1 MLWLTYRQNR
11 IELGTMLIG
20 AIAIALVYV
29 AAALYV
35 AGVRVQVGLDGCPAV
50 FGTSDC
56 VAQFNEFRRL
66 TGLVPLLPLAL
77 YVYPYV
83 VAAFLA
89 GPIFARDFEN
99 GTYRL
104 VWTQGI
110 TRMRWATSKLAI
122 VCVAAAVAGLVIA
135 SVGGL
140 THEFMLGSIGP
151 GPGFVF
157 AGPGPWSVF
166 DLQAPV
172 VVSYLI
178 FAVALGAATGVL
190 LRRTVSAMLA
200 SLLLFV
206 GVRALVESKLRPNFL
221 PMLSVPGGGFG
232 SHTATPIPQD
242 AWQFGDRYVYSST
255 GLDFPQEQFNKLLQN
270 FRSGDL
276 NAYLRS
282 NDVTSL
288 SYYQPADRYWL
299 FQSIETAIFL
309 GLSLAL
315 VLLTIWLV
323 RRRA

>member
-1 MLWLTYRQNR
+1 MLWLTYRQHR
-11 IELGTMLIG
+11 MELGVMLIG

-35 AGVRVQVGLDGCPAV
+35 AGVRVQVGLDACPVV
-50 FGTSDC
+50 FGNSEC
-56 VAQFNEFRRL
+56 VARFNEYRRL
-66 TGLVPLLPLAL
+66 TGQVTGLPLAL
-77 YVYPYV
+77 YVYPII

-89 GPIFARDFEN
+89 GPIFARDFER

-122 VCVAAAVAGLVIA
+122 VSAAAVVAALVIA

-140 THEFMLGSIGP
+140 THELMLGN
-151 GPGFVF
+151 
-157 AGPGPWSVF
+157 AGPWSAF
-166 DLQAPV
+166 DFQAPV

-190 LRRTVSAMLA
+190 LRRTLGAMLV

-206 GVRALVESKLRPNFL
+206 GVRLLVESKLRPHFL
-221 PMLSVPGGGFG
+221 PLLSVRAEGANL
-232 SHTATPIPQD
+232 TAVPQD
-242 AWQFGDRYVYSST
+242 AWQFGLRYVYAST
-255 GLDFPQEQFNKLLQN
+255 GLDYPQEQFNKLMQSW
-270 FRSGDL
+270 RGGDL
-276 NAYLRS
+276 HAYLQS
-282 NDVTSL
+282 NDVTSFF
-288 SYYQPADRYWL
+288 YYQPADRYWL

-315 VLLTIWLV
+315 VLVTIWLV

>member
-1 MLWLTYRQNR
+1 MLWLTYRQHR
-11 IELGTMLIG
+11 IELGVMLIG

-35 AGVRVQVGLDGCPAV
+35 AGVRIQVGLDACPAV
-50 FGTSDC
+50 FGNSEC
-56 VAQFNEFRRL
+56 VARFNEYRRL
-66 TGLVPLLPLAL
+66 TGQVTGLPLAL
-77 YVYPYV
+77 YLYPII

-99 GTYRL
+99 GTHRL

-122 VCVAAAVAGLVIA
+122 VCAAAAVAALVIG

-140 THEFMLGSIGP
+140 THELMLGNT
-151 GPGFVF
+151 
-157 AGPGPWSVF
+157 GPWSAF
-166 DLQAPV
+166 DFQAPV

-190 LRRTVSAMLA
+190 LRRTVGAMLA
-200 SLLLFV
+200 SLLVFV
-206 GVRALVESKLRPNFL
+206 GVRMLVESKLRPNFL
-221 PMLSVPGGGFG
+221 PMLSVPGGGF
-232 SHTATPIPQD
+232 SQTVTPVPQD
-242 AWQFGDRYVYSST
+242 AWQFGIRYIHTST
-255 GLDFPQEQFNKLLQN
+255 GLDFPQEQFNTLMQN
-270 FRSGDL
+270 FHGGDL
-276 NAYLRS
+276 YAYLQS
-282 NDVTSL
+282 NDVASF

-315 VLLTIWLV
+315 VLFTLWLI